1 MLSFEQLKNKIYEY
15 GKKIGLDETSRLY
28 PFLSETD
35 FTLSDGE
42 TVYVDGEGYHYVVM
56 CRGNLDE
63 HTVTKDLDDLLYIVF
78 KSITFYLAIE
88 YEVKHRQKGKD
99 SRRIIFSKQI
109 ELMTQLNPK
118 FKERIELELGE
129 VLKKYP
135 FDDSLSLL

>member
-15 GKKIGLDETSRLY
+15 GKKIGLDETSSLY

-42 TVYVDGEGYHYVVM
+42 TVYVDREGYHYVVM
-56 CRGNLDE
+56 CRGKLDE
-63 HTVTKDLDDLLYIVF
+63 HTVTKDLDELLYIVF
-78 KSITFYLAIE
+78 DGITDEMATQ
-88 YEVKHRQKGKD
+88 YEVKHRRQGED
-99 SRRIIFSKQI
+99 FRRLLFAKQI

-118 FKERIELELGE
+118 FKKRIELELEE

-135 FDDSLSLL
+135 FDDSLSL